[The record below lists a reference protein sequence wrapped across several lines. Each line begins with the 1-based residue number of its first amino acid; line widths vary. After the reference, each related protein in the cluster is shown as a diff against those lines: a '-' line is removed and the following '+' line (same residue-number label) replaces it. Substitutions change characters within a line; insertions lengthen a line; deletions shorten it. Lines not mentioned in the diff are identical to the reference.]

1 MSPIPR
7 TLPLY
12 QVDAFAERLFAGN
25 PAAVVPLD
33 AWLPDA
39 LLQAIAAEN
48 NLSETVFFVPDGAAW
63 HFRWFTPVSEV
74 DLCGHATL
82 AAAFVITERL
92 SPGTARVQVHTN
104 QVGDVFIDRDGDR
117 LTLDFPAWAP
127 VALEPSPD
135 LARALGGPPPV
146 AYLAAR
152 DTLVVY
158 DDPATVRALRP
169 DFGQLARHERCVI
182 VTAPGGGPDDADVDF
197 VSRFFA
203 PGEGIPEDPVTGSA
217 HCILA
222 PYWAARLGK
231 TTLEARQVSKR
242 GGRLHCRVAGDRVH
256 IGGRAV
262 LYLEG
267 VIHLG

>member
-1 MSPIPR
+1 METPR
-7 TLPLY
+7 TLPIY

-33 AWLPDA
+33 HWLPDA
-39 LLQAIAAEN
+39 LLQDIAAEN
-48 NLSETVFFVPDGAAW
+48 NLSETVFFVPEGEAW
-63 HFRWFTPVSEV
+63 RFRWFTPVAEV

-92 SPGTARVQVHTN
+92 RPGCARVHIHTN
-104 QVGDVFIDRDGDR
+104 RVGDVFVERSGDV
-117 LTLDFPAWAP
+117 LTLDFPAWPP
-127 VALEPSPD
+127 VPVVASAALVE
-135 LARALGGPPPV
+135 ALGGPPPV
-146 AYLAAR
+146 AVLEAR

-158 DDPATVRALRP
+158 ESAETVRALRP
-169 DFGQLARHERCVI
+169 DFARLSQHPKCVI
-182 VTAPGGGPDDADVDF
+182 VTAPGDGALDEGIDF

-217 HCILA
+217 HCILS
-222 PYWAARLGK
+222 PYWAERLGK

-242 GGRLHCRVAGDRVH
+242 GGRLHCRVAGGRVF

-262 LYLEG
+262 MYLEG
-267 VIHLG
+267 VIRVV